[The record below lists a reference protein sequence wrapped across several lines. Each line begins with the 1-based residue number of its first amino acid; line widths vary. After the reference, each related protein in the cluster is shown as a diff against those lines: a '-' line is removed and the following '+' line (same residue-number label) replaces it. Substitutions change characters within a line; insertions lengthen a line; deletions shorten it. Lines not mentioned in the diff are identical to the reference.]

1 MTHFD
6 LEVGK
11 LMAQFESLQQQIEV
25 LNKGMENTNQQLA
38 KLAADFGRFSGQIF
52 EQMDTRFVR
61 RSDLAPIK
69 AFLSVAWVSTFS
81 ALCLTLSEIFLKR
94 LF

>member
-1 MTHFD
+1 MTRFD
-6 LEVGK
+6 LEIGK

-38 KLAADFGRFSGQIF
+38 KLSVDFGHFSGQIF
-52 EQMDTRFVR
+52 EQMDKRFVR
-61 RSDLAPIK
+61 RSDLAPVK
-69 AFLSVAWVSTFS
+69 AFLSVALVSTFS